1 MLLNYSESVRW
12 LPFESERWATV
23 NDQDVSA
30 RLAELE
36 GRLRE
41 LEDEREIREL
51 LTRYGYY
58 ADAALDDEY
67 YALFTDDCVMDV
79 SSGYEADPYK
89 VLRWEGQD
97 AMREF
102 MSVRTAGHG
111 PGFVGRSLHM
121 QGNNLAVAVH
131 GDTAVANGY
140 SFILHQYGSQIK
152 LQSAS
157 INEWHLRRVDGRWMI
172 VERKR
177 RMVGSPDTPE
187 VLRATEA

>member
-1 MLLNYSESVRW
+1 
-12 LPFESERWATV
+12 V
-23 NDQDVSA
+23 NDQQDVSA
-30 RLAELE
+30 RLAKLE
-36 GRLRE
+36 ARLRE

-51 LTRYGYY
+51 LSRYGYY

-79 SSGYEADPYK
+79 SSGHEPDPYQ

-111 PGFVGRSLHM
+111 TGFVGRSLHM

-140 SFILHQYGSQIK
+140 SFILHQDGPQIK

-157 INEWHLRRVDGRWMI
+157 INEWRLRRVEGRWMI

-187 VLRATEA
+187 VLRATES